1 MACESIILYSEFE
14 LSLRLG
20 AKATSLELEILK
32 LSK

>member
-1 MACESIILYSEFE
+1 MPCESIILYAEFE

-20 AKATSLELEILK
+20 AKATSLELKISK